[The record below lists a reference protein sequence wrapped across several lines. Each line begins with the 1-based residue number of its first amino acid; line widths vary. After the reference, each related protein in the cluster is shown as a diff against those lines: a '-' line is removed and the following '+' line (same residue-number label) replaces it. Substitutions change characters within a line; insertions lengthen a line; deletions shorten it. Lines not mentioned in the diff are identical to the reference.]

1 MRSHFVLEARLG
13 KETTMDNVTIIRTI
27 AGICFFIVI
36 AYLIMRR
43 RKKLN

>member
-1 MRSHFVLEARLG
+1 
-13 KETTMDNVTIIRTI
+13 MDNVTIIRAL
-27 AGICFFIVI
+27 AGISFFIVI

>member
-1 MRSHFVLEARLG
+1 
-13 KETTMDNVTIIRTI
+13 MDNVTIVRTV
-27 AGICFFIVI
+27 AGICFFVVI

>member
-1 MRSHFVLEARLG
+1 
-13 KETTMDNVTIIRTI
+13 MDNTTIIRTV
-27 AGICFFIVI
+27 AGILFFIVL

>member
-1 MRSHFVLEARLG
+1 LAGKRLG

-27 AGICFFIVI
+27 AGVCFFIVI